1 MTEKS
6 IKKIGLGTA
15 ILVASGS
22 VLAEGGLGDTAA
34 GSVSGATVDI
44 NTAGG
49 AIIAVVA
56 GIWVIKRII
65 ALIR

>member
-1 MTEKS
+1 MTKKS

-22 VLAEGGLGDTAA
+22 VLAEGGIADTATTA
-34 GSVSGATVDI
+34 ISGSKTDLTTV
-44 NTAGG
+44 GG

-56 GIWVIKRII
+56 AVWVIKRII

>member
-1 MTEKS
+1 MNIKS
-6 IKKIGLGTA
+6 IKKIGLGTS

-22 VLAEGGLGDTAA
+22 VLAAGGIADTATA
-34 GSVSGATVDI
+34 AISSSSTDMTTV
-44 NTAGG
+44 GG

>member
-22 VLAEGGLGDTAA
+22 ALAEGGIADTATA
-34 GSVSGATVDI
+34 AISGSSADMTTV
-44 NTAGG
+44 GG